1 MIRPI
6 RKAVFPVAGLGTRFL
21 PATKA
26 IPKEMIPVVDRPV
39 IDITVAE
46 GAGLDIGLD
55 ESIIDP
61 QSTDDE
67 TGSIPVVFAVWAV
80 AGLWLRTSA
89 NPNPP
94 SATMRPPD
102 TRATAAPGT
111 SLSAMNDRTISLW
124 SDVKSISPL
133 AIIRGR

>member
-46 GAGLDIGLD
+46 ARDAGIEHFVFVTGRNKGAI
-55 ESIIDP
+55 E
-61 QSTDDE
+61 
-67 TGSIPVVFAVWAV
+67 
-80 AGLWLRTSA
+80 
-89 NPNPP
+89 
-94 SATMRPPD
+94 
-102 TRATAAPGT
+102 
-111 SLSAMNDRTISLW
+111 
-124 SDVKSISPL
+124 
-133 AIIRGR
+133 